1 MSVSLIG
8 GHFDEDT
15 PSVEEI
21 IKEAEK
27 VKYHLPASKH
37 KAVID
42 AAAAALRG
50 HKAEL
55 DKFDKQTI
63 DKKLFPEISVDYNL
77 GEIDS
82 VFETLRVHVVERQD
96 EMLMQVIQTIGGR
109 KYSDI
114 TVDKNKTLE
123 ALRKATAIH
132 PKKYSVC
139 GNEYCNAELVKGQ
152 NYCSVCGQKADW
164 SLY

>member
-1 MSVSLIG
+1 MSVSVIG
-8 GHFDEDT
+8 GHIDEDT

-42 AAAAALRG
+42 DAVAALRG

-63 DKKLFPEISVDYNL
+63 DKKLFPKISVDYN
-77 GEIDS
+77 I
-82 VFETLRVHVVERQD
+82 
-96 EMLMQVIQTIGGR
+96 
-109 KYSDI
+109 
-114 TVDKNKTLE
+114 
-123 ALRKATAIH
+123 
-132 PKKYSVC
+132 
-139 GNEYCNAELVKGQ
+139 
-152 NYCSVCGQKADW
+152 
-164 SLY
+164 